1 MIGGTKTKMTVGSG
15 TAGIV
20 QSGTVESGTAAAAG
34 IGIAPRS
41 GLRSPPSPRSVAAA
55 WKPLFAPLL
64 VREAGF

>member
-20 QSGTVESGTAAAAG
+20 QSGTVESGTAAAAVAG

-41 GLRSPPSPRSVAAA
+41 TPRSPPSPRSVAKVLISL
-55 WKPLFAPLL
+55 W
-64 VREAGF
+64 